1 MKYKQVRKI
10 LDDWHNA
17 TKYKEDLLK
26 KVADPNV
33 HDDIVKA
40 ARMVAKTMGWGCT
53 FEQALPL
60 VEKGDFTTY
69 KKESRNVLS
78 TFKSLLRYDVA
89 GCYIVAVYN
98 TASKAAGFTLLGDV
112 SNTHIILTK
121 KVLKKAI
128 KLYNKLCKKSGL
140 SEIPCS
146 KDAQKEIFDLCKTK
160 KKEQQLI
167 SAVIATI
174 HTFKEN

>member
-10 LDDWHNA
+10 LDSLRNA
-17 TKYKEDLLK
+17 TKYNKEDLLK
-26 KVADPNV
+26 KAADPNI
-33 HDDIVKA
+33 HNDLVKA
-40 ARMVAKTMGWGCT
+40 ARNVAKTMGWGSE

-69 KKESRNVLS
+69 KKASRNVVS

-89 GCYIVAVYN
+89 GSYTVAVYD
-98 TASKAAGFTLLGDV
+98 TTDKAAGFTLLGNV

-140 SEIPCS
+140 NEIPCS
-146 KDAQKEIFDLCKTK
+146 KDAQKEIFDLFEVK
-160 KKEQQLI
+160 KKDRKLI
-167 SAVIATI
+167 DAIVVIMN
-174 HTFKEN
+174 H

>member
-1 MKYKQVRKI
+1 MKYKQIRKI
-10 LDDWHNA
+10 LDDLRNA
-17 TKYKEDLLK
+17 TKYNREDLLK

-33 HDDIVKA
+33 HDDLVKA
-40 ARMVAKTMGWGCT
+40 ARIVAKTMGWGCA

-69 KKESRNVLS
+69 KKASRNVIS

-89 GCYIVAVYN
+89 GSSTVAVYD
-98 TASKAAGFTLLGDV
+98 TVDKDVGFTLLGNV
-112 SNTHIILTK
+112 SPNTHVILTK

-140 SEIPCS
+140 SEIPTS
-146 KDAQKEIFDLCKTK
+146 KAAQQEIFYLFEVK
-160 KKEQQLI
+160 KKDRKLI
-167 SAVIATI
+167 DAIAVII
-174 HTFKEN
+174 NQ

>member
-10 LDDWHNA
+10 LDDLRNA
-17 TKYKEDLLK
+17 TKYSKEDLLK

-33 HDDIVKA
+33 HDDLVKA
-40 ARMVAKTMGWGCT
+40 ARIVAKTMGWGCA

-69 KKESRNVLS
+69 KKASRNVIS

-89 GCYIVAVYN
+89 GSSTVAVYD
-98 TASKAAGFTLLGDV
+98 TVDKAAGFTLLGNV

-140 SEIPCS
+140 SEIPKS
-146 KDAQKEIFDLCKTK
+146 KPAQKEIFDLFEVK
-160 KKEQQLI
+160 KKDRKLI
-167 SAVIATI
+167 DAIVVII
-174 HTFKEN
+174 NH

>member
-1 MKYKQVRKI
+1 MKYKQVRKL
-10 LDDWHNA
+10 LDEWHNA
-17 TKYKEDLLK
+17 TKYNNEDLLK

-40 ARMVAKTMGWGCT
+40 ARMVAKTMNWGSA

-69 KKESRNVLS
+69 KKESRDVLS

-89 GCYIVAVYN
+89 GRYIVAVYN
-98 TASKAAGFTLLGDV
+98 TTNKAAGFTLLGDV
-112 SNTHIILTK
+112 SNTQIILTK

-146 KDAQKEIFDLCKTK
+146 QDAQKEIFDLFEVK
-160 KKEQQLI
+160 KKDRKLI
-167 SAVIATI
+167 DAIVVII
-174 HTFKEN
+174 NH